1 MSSFNREE
9 VDAVWKG
16 QKNKGGRMKP
26 TRPTTI
32 SMSLKGS
39 REQRGMHGRALFP
52 ILQSVRSVKMQK
64 KSLPFVAFLENI
76 N

>member
-1 MSSFNREE
+1 
-9 VDAVWKG
+9 
-16 QKNKGGRMKP
+16 MKP

-39 REQRGMHGRALFP
+39 KEQRGMHGRALFP
-52 ILQSVRSVKMQK
+52 ILQSMRSVKMQK
-64 KSLPFVAFLENI
+64 KNLSFVAFLENI